1 MGLLPKPLLLAAHH
15 TITGAHTTSM
25 CCPETAT
32 TATEFTS
39 TALGAPVLT
48 TETSSLNSQNAL
60 FQRVVK
66 PRINPKLVS
75 TKWSKSSPKPEPR
88 SNWTSS
94 TKCNNGDNNSANCT
108 NTTFKSSEN
117 TSTAPTQLSP

>member
-1 MGLLPKPLLLAAHH
+1 MKPTAKLAVSKTKIFYRLPKPLLLAAHH

-32 TATEFTS
+32 TASEFTS

-48 TETSSLNSQNAL
+48 TETSLLNSQNAL

-66 PRINPKLVS
+66 PVS
-75 TKWSKSSPKPEPR
+75 SIVM
-88 SNWTSS
+88 
-94 TKCNNGDNNSANCT
+94 
-108 NTTFKSSEN
+108 
-117 TSTAPTQLSP
+117 